1 MRGTATM
8 SGPGAAS
15 TAPVL
20 AEPWRRS
27 DVPKHMSREGV
38 CAVGGCGGSIK
49 CRRLCNRHYIRMRI
63 YGNPL
68 GGGSFLQ
75 STEGVCEVIDC
86 DRAIVA
92 KRLCGRHY
100 QRLTIHGDATA
111 GEPLRIVGD
120 DRARFMAKVDQSG
133 DCWLWTAHV
142 NADGYGVFRFDGQMG
157 GAHRFAWRLLVG
169 EVPDGMELDHLCRVR
184 HCVNPAHM
192 EVVTH
197 AENVRRSARWS
208 AA

>member
-1 MRGTATM
+1 M
-8 SGPGAAS
+8 
-15 TAPVL
+15 
-20 AEPWRRS
+20 
-27 DVPKHMSREGV
+27 PKHMSRDGV
-38 CAVGGCGGSIK
+38 CAVGGCGLPIRS
-49 CRRLCNRHYIRMRI
+49 RRLCNRHYIRMRL
-63 YGNPL
+63 YGHPM
-68 GGGSFLQ
+68 GGGTFLQ
-75 STEGVCEVIDC
+75 STDGECEADGCHRPIDC
-86 DRAIVA
+86 
-92 KRLCGRHY
+92 KRLCKRHY
-100 QRLTIHGDATA
+100 QRLRIHGDPHA

-157 GAHRFAWRLLVG
+157 GAHRFAYRLLVG
-169 EVPDGMELDHLCRVR
+169 PIPEGMELDHLCRTR

-197 AENVRRSARWS
+197 AENVRRSARWP